1 MKKLHLKSSAL
12 ILLILLSAVSCVDEP
27 CLDIAQL
34 DKYSAET
41 KEWFVNDTIGNQQLI
56 DINGIKQS
64 LVPISSN
71 ESVFDEI
78 IEDDCGN
85 TYDRFNY
92 QIQYKTSISPF
103 NFKVYIS
110 GGYEEDD
117 FYIELE
123 CVNNQTA
130 NQIITAYNFISKI
143 CTKDNAVITEY
154 DELEIQNKTYYG
166 VLKITFNST
175 PSINDIKTLYYTK
188 SFGIIKFTQG
198 NGNEY
203 EVY

>member
-27 CLDIAQL
+27 CFDIAQL
-34 DKYSAET
+34 DKYSEET
-41 KEWFVNDTIGNQQLI
+41 KEWFVNDTVGNQQLI

-71 ESVFDEI
+71 ENVFEET

-85 TYDRFNY
+85 TYGRFRY
-92 QIQYKTSISPF
+92 QIQYKTSITPF
-103 NFKVYIS
+103 YFKVNIN
-110 GGYEEDD
+110 GGYEGDD

-130 NQIITAYNFISKI
+130 NQIITAYNFISKT
-143 CTKDNAVITEY
+143 CTKDNAVITEH
-154 DELEIQNKTYYG
+154 DELEIQNKTYYN

-175 PSINDIKTLYYTK
+175 PSINDIKTLYYAK
-188 SFGIIKFTQG
+188 SFGIIKFTQA